1 MKSDSSN
8 YSTELRYR
16 IHEIIF
22 EADTPAG
29 RLFDLVLIV
38 SILLSVIFVMLD
50 SVKSIRS
57 EYGVILYRCEWF
69 FTILFT
75 LEYALRLFSVSNRI
89 SYALSFFGII
99 DFVAIVP
106 TYLGLVLSGG
116 HYFLV
121 VRLLRILRIFRVLK
135 LAQYVGES
143 SMLAE
148 ALVASRRKIFIFFI
162 TVITLV
168 VILGSI
174 MYLVE
179 GEENGFTNIPQS
191 IYWAI
196 VTITTVGYG
205 DISPH
210 TPVGR
215 IIASIIMILGYSIIA
230 IPTGIVTVEFA
241 NAFKSKITTQVCMN
255 CTAGGHDPD
264 AKYCKYCGSV
274 LNPGT

>member
-1 MKSDSSN
+1 MKPDSSN
-8 YSTELRYR
+8 YSTGLRYR

-29 RLFDLVLIV
+29 RLFDLVLIL
-38 SILLSVIFVMLD
+38 SILLSVVFVMLD

-57 EYGVILYRCEWF
+57 EYGLILYRCEWF

-75 LEYALRLFSVSNRI
+75 LEYLLRLYSVSNRI
-89 SYALSFFGII
+89 SYVLSFFGII
-99 DFVAIVP
+99 DLIAIVP
-106 TYLGLVLSGG
+106 TYLGLILSGG

-215 IIASIIMILGYSIIA
+215 CIASIIMILGYSIIA
-230 IPTGIVTVEFA
+230 IPTGIISVEFA
-241 NAFKSKITTQVCMN
+241 NAFKSKITTQACIN
-255 CTAGGHDPD
+255 CSAVGHDPD
-264 AKYCKYCGSV
+264 AIYCKYCGSV
-274 LNPGT
+274 LNPGN